1 MVSSKT
7 ERISPMMPTIIRI
20 TPMVPTLNPLVLWSY
35 TAKRRIAPAAM
46 TIRLVA
52 SPPVPISAP
61 HQLAAPASDGV
72 ADVRLYS
79 IASALHHYLPGAG
92 KAADRH
98 LHGAGE
104 ALPGIA
110 EPACDLHGVLLT
122 VWVLP
127 VRDDVQT
134 LMTPRVGGC
143 PSVWWPGLWPG
154 LWPGPCVRPPCG
166 ALPCG
171 RWRCGVVPYARHPR
185 GRRPCEAP

>member
-35 TAKRRIAPAAM
+35 TAKRRIAPTAM

-79 IASALHHYLPGAG
+79 IASALHHYLPGAVRRPI
-92 KAADRH
+92 ATFTVPARRCQ
-98 LHGAGE
+98 
-104 ALPGIA
+104 ALRSLR
-110 EPACDLHGVLLT
+110 DLHGVLLT

-134 LMTPRVGGC
+134 RAAGG
-143 PSVWWPGLWPG
+143 PAGARRRGL
-154 LWPGPCVRPPCG
+154 
-166 ALPCG
+166 
-171 RWRCGVVPYARHPR
+171 ARSS
-185 GRRPCEAP
+185 G